1 MKFINNKKKLYLSL
15 LIVFL
20 VYILDRITKIYVLHL
35 SQGNFANEIYSS
47 KYLNIFPIWNKG
59 ISFGLLSLDQKNLYN
74 LLSILILI
82 IIIILIIMAIKS
94 NGLKRFCFLIVIGG
108 AFGNL
113 YDRIRFNGVI
123 DFIDFHVG
131 NFHWFIFN
139 VSDIFITIGVILMIV
154 IEIIIKPKTMNDEK
168 I

>member
-1 MKFINNKKKLYLSL
+1 MKFIENTKKIYFNLV
-15 LIVFL
+15 IVFF
-20 VYILDRITKIYVLHL
+20 IFFLDRITKVYVMYL
-35 SQGNFANEIYSS
+35 SQKNFGYELFSS

-59 ISFGLLSLDQKNLYN
+59 ISFGLLPLDEKNLYN

-82 IIIILIIMAIKS
+82 IITILIIMAIKS

-108 AFGNL
+108 ALGNL

-139 VSDIFITIGVILMIV
+139 VSDIFITVGIIGLIFM
-154 IEIIIKPKTMNDEK
+154 EITSKNNETNEK
-168 I
+168 N